1 MTESY
6 VLSFAQ
12 NAITITLILSGPILI
27 VSLVIGSV
35 ISMFQAATQIN
46 EASLSFVPKVIGL
59 ALIILVLG
67 SWMSQ
72 QILTFTTN
80 IFTNLPYLPR

>member
-12 NAITITLILSGPILI
+12 SAITITLILSAPILL

-59 ALIILVLG
+59 ALILLVLG

>member
-12 NAITITLILSGPILI
+12 NAITITLILSAPILI

-59 ALIILVLG
+59 ALILLILG

>member
-12 NAITITLILSGPILI
+12 NAITITLILSAPILL

-59 ALIILVLG
+59 ALILLVLG

>member
-12 NAITITLILSGPILI
+12 NAITVTLMIAGPVLL
-27 VSLVIGSV
+27 VSLIIGSV
-35 ISMFQAATQIN
+35 VSMFQAATQIN
-46 EASLSFVPKVIGL
+46 EASLSFIPKLLGMVL
-59 ALIILVLG
+59 VVFVLG
-67 SWMSQ
+67 SWMGQ
-72 QILTFTTN
+72 QILAYTTN

>member
-59 ALIILVLG
+59 ALIVLVLG

>member
-12 NAITITLILSGPILI
+12 NAIMLTLIIAGPILI

-59 ALIILVLG
+59 ALVLLVLG
-67 SWMSQ
+67 SWMGQ
-72 QILTFTTN
+72 QILAFTTN
-80 IFTNLPYLPR
+80 VFTNLPYMPR

>member
-12 NAITITLILSGPILI
+12 NAIMLTLIMAGPILI

-59 ALIILVLG
+59 ALVLLVLG
-67 SWMSQ
+67 SWMGQ
-72 QILTFTTN
+72 QILAFTTN